1 MCQAGADKPRECRL
15 REIGGRES
23 FKKQGVDYG
32 TKGWVRPFITVT
44 WTFSFFLKNIC
55 LLRQKSH
62 NIKRTVLTTFCCTAQ
77 WH

>member
-32 TKGWVRPFITVT
+32 TKG
-44 WTFSFFLKNIC
+44 
-55 LLRQKSH
+55 
-62 NIKRTVLTTFCCTAQ
+62 
-77 WH
+77 